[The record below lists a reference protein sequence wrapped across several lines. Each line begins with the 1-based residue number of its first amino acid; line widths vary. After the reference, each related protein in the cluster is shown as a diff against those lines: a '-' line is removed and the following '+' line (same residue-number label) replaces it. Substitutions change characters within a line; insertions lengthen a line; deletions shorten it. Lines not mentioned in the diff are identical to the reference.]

1 MFPDINAGM
10 ILQCNKMKI
19 YIAFLAM
26 ALLCFFVPVW
36 ETDIKIAKERA
47 KQEQKYIL
55 LNFSGSDWCGPCI
68 RLRSEIFES
77 DQFKQFADTTLV
89 LLNADFPRQKKNQLT
104 RERQNQNNALADTY
118 NTSGSF
124 PYTVLLDAGGKVIRF
139 WDGFPK
145 EKPAVFIDEINRAIH
160 GKQ

>member
-1 MFPDINAGM
+1 
-10 ILQCNKMKI
+10 MKI

-26 ALLCFFVPVW
+26 ALLCSFVPAW
-36 ETDIKIAKERA
+36 ETDFTIAKERA
-47 KQEQKYIL
+47 KQEKKYIL

-89 LLNADFPRQKKNQLT
+89 LLNADFPRQKKNQLPK
-104 RERQNQNNALADTY
+104 EQQKKNNGLADIY

-124 PYTVLLDAGGKVIRF
+124 PYTVLLDAEGKVIRS

-145 EKPAVFIDEINRAIH
+145 EKPAAFMEEINMAIH
-160 GKQ
+160 GK

>member
-1 MFPDINAGM
+1 
-10 ILQCNKMKI
+10 MKI

-26 ALLCFFVPVW
+26 ALLCSFAPIW
-36 ETDIKIAKERA
+36 ETNFAVAKARA
-47 KQEQKYIL
+47 QQEKKYIL

-89 LLNADFPRQKKNQLT
+89 LLNADFPRQKKNQLSK
-104 RERQNQNNALADTY
+104 EQQKQNNALADIY
-118 NTSGSF
+118 NTTGSF
-124 PYTVLLDAGGKVIRF
+124 PYTVLLNAEGKVIRS

-145 EKPAVFIDEINRAIH
+145 EKPVVFMEEINQAIH